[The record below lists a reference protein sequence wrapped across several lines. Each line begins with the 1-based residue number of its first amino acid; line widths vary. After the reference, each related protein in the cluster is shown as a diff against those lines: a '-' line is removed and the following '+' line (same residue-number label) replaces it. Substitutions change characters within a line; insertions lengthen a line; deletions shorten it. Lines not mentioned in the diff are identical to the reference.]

1 MSKTQ
6 RSTNKQLLIEWT
18 GELRKTVEAI
28 KGLEGKIKSLY
39 LFSTRKGQPYTP
51 DGFRSIWHRWMTNA
65 LDKKILE
72 ERFQERD
79 IRAKA
84 GSDISSEEHATQL
97 LGHESG
103 KTTARHYRRLPTRV
117 KPSK

>member
-1 MSKTQ
+1 MSK
-6 RSTNKQLLIEWT
+6 
-18 GELRKTVEAI
+18 
-28 KGLEGKIKSLY
+28 
-39 LFSTRKGQPYTP
+39 
-51 DGFRSIWHRWMTNA
+51 A
-65 LDKKILE
+65 LDYGVLN

-84 GSDISSEEHATQL
+84 ASDIEQEHATLL

-103 KTTARHYRRLPTRV
+103 KTTQRHYRRLPTRV